1 MSAYSQQN
9 NNVRQT
15 WILIFIF
22 IGFISGAFYIV
33 GLYQGSM
40 IWPIIG
46 LILSV
51 GQALIGYYYGDKIAL
66 SFANATEVN
75 YDQAPQ
81 IHELVQNLSKIA
93 GIPLPKIYISPD
105 KSANAFACG
114 RDPQHASICLNQ
126 GILDLLNKA
135 ELEGV
140 VAHELS
146 HIKNRDILV
155 MTVVMVLSSVA
166 SFIADIGFRMLFW
179 GGGKDKDN
187 DSKSPI
193 VLVLYIATIILAP
206 LIAGLIQMAVSRKRE
221 YLADATGVT
230 FTRYPEGLISALKK
244 LYSSPVPTDH
254 YSTSMN
260 HFFIAP
266 PKKSFNQKVSGL
278 FNTHPSI
285 EERVEA
291 LKRM

>member
-1 MSAYSQQN
+1 MSAYSQQS

-22 IGFISGAFYIV
+22 VGFISGAFYIV

-46 LILSV
+46 LILSL
-51 GQALIGYYYGDKIAL
+51 GQALIGYYFGDKIAL
-66 SFANATEVN
+66 SFANATEVK
-75 YDQAPQ
+75 YEEAPR
-81 IHELVQNLSKIA
+81 IYEVVQNLSKIA

-140 VAHELS
+140 IAHELS

-155 MTVVMVLSSVA
+155 MTVVMVLASVA
-166 SFIADIGFRMLFW
+166 SFIADIGFRLLFW
-179 GGGKDKDN
+179 GGGRDKDS

-193 VLVLYIATIILAP
+193 VLILYIATIILAP
-206 LIAGLIQMAVSRKRE
+206 LVAALIQMAVSRKRE

-230 FTRYPEGLISALKK
+230 MTRYPEGLISALTK
-244 LYSSPVPTDH
+244 LYNNPVPTDR

-278 FNTHPSI
+278 FNTHPAI
-285 EERVEA
+285 EERVAA
-291 LKRM
+291 LKKM